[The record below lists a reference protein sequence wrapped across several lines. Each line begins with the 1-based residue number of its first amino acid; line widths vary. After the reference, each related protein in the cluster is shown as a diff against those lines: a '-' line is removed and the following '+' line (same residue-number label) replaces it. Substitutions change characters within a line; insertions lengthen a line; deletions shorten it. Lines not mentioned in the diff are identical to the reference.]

1 MSGSKV
7 ILVTGASSG
16 IGRATADLLHARGHR
31 VFGSSRNPAIH
42 EAPWSL
48 VGLDVTE
55 DASVAACV
63 EAILA
68 SEGRIDAVVN
78 NAGLVM
84 AGAVEDTS
92 PQEAQRTFET
102 NVIGAIRVARAVL
115 PSMRSRRSGV
125 IVNMGSLAG
134 RVGMPF
140 QGLYSASKFALEG
153 LTESL
158 RQEVAGAASRWRS
171 SRPAIPRHRWWRT
184 ASAPAVRPIPA
195 PPIPPISRASWRCMK
210 PTSGR
215 VLLPAA
221 SRPASPTSSMD
232 AGGRRDMSSGHCR
245 NASWSPPATSFP
257 VEFSAGGCPAISAC
271 AADRQRRPP
280 TLAAVV
286 RAGGASHWHR

>member
-31 VFGSSRNPAIH
+31 VFGSSRNPAAH

-55 DASVAACV
+55 DASVTACV

-68 SEGRIDAVVN
+68 AEGRIDAVVN

-92 PQEAQRTFET
+92 SQEAQRTFET
-102 NVIGAIRVARAVL
+102 NVIGAIRVTRAVL
-115 PSMRSRRSGV
+115 PSMRGRRSGV

-158 RQEVAGAASRWRS
+158 RQEVAGAGIHVALVAPGDTATPVVENRVRTSGSADPGSAYAADFTRIVAMYEADERAGAPAGRVAARIADIIDGRRRAPRHVVGPLPQRIMVASRSIVPGGIFRWGM
-171 SRPAIPRHRWWRT
+171 SRYFGLR
-184 ASAPAVRPIPA
+184 
-195 PPIPPISRASWRCMK
+195 
-210 PTSGR
+210 G
-215 VLLPAA
+215 
-221 SRPASPTSSMD
+221 
-232 AGGRRDMSSGHCR
+232 
-245 NASWSPPATSFP
+245 
-257 VEFSAGGCPAISAC
+257 
-271 AADRQRRPP
+271 
-280 TLAAVV
+280 
-286 RAGGASHWHR
+286 